1 MPSKPGNNYQLLVG
15 GLLLGLLLVFLL
27 LVPLLKGL
35 NIEINIEKRLLSPV
49 PGHPMGTDDLGR
61 DLLSCLVYGTWISLF
76 IGCVVVLLS
85 VSIGTL
91 LGLVAGLAGGFVDTL
106 IMRIVDVILAFP
118 GILLAIAL
126 VSFFQQSPVT
136 LVFALVFSGWV
147 AYARIVRGEVLK
159 IKELD
164 FITAAR
170 TYNASFGRILFRHLL
185 PLCAPLVVVQA
196 SLGMAG
202 VILAE
207 SSLNFLGI
215 GLDPRLPTLGQ
226 LIDSGRGHIFAQ
238 PELIYLP
245 GIVLFILIIAFNF
258 LGEGLRRRISL

>member
-1 MPSKPGNNYQLLVG
+1 MKSKQAKNYQLLSG
-15 GLLLGLLLVFLL
+15 MILLGLLLSFML
-27 LVPLLKGL
+27 LVSLGGL
-35 NIEINIEKRLLSPV
+35 NVDIDIEKRLQAAG
-49 PGHPMGTDDLGR
+49 PGHPLGTDDLGR
-61 DLLSCLVYGTWISLF
+61 DLVSCIVYGTWISLL
-76 IGCVVVLLS
+76 IGCTVVLLS
-85 VSIGTL
+85 MLIGTG
-91 LGLVAGLAGGFVDTL
+91 LGLVAGLAGGWLDTVV
-106 IMRIVDVILAFP
+106 MRIVDVILAFP

-126 VSFFQQSPVT
+126 VSFFRQNAAN

-147 AYARIVRGEVLK
+147 GYARIVRAEVLK
-159 IKELD
+159 LKQLD

-170 TYNASFGRILFRHLL
+170 SYNASFPRIIWQHLL
-185 PLCAPLVVVQA
+185 PLTAPLIVVQA

-226 LIDSGRGHIFAQ
+226 LIDSGRGHIFAK

-245 GIVLFILIIAFNF
+245 GLVLFVLIIAFNF
-258 LGEGLRRRISL
+258 LGEGLRKRVSL